1 MSGATIHRL
10 LQVVTTLSG
19 GDPDQRWL
27 ADTIKEVIEEG
38 GSLDERLGIRWEQRL
53 GLRDALIREV
63 HQRYFPNDEPYAAA
77 GKIDQL
83 AKEVAKLARLGR
95 FDQIAFDDP
104 RRLIADAM
112 NVGLRFPKERQ
123 LLNVLSP
130 Q

>member
-1 MSGATIHRL
+1 MSRIARL
-10 LQVVTTLSG
+10 LRVAASLTE
-19 GDPDQRWL
+19 GDADQRWL
-27 ADTIKEVIEEG
+27 ADAIAEAIKEG

-63 HQRYFPNDEPYAAA
+63 HQRYFPHDEPYAAA

-112 NVGLRFPKERQ
+112 NIGLRFPKERQ

>member
-1 MSGATIHRL
+1 MSGIVRLHRL
-10 LQVVTTLSG
+10 VASLTE
-19 GDPDQRWL
+19 GDEDQRWL
-27 ADTIKEVIEEG
+27 AGAIAEAINEG
-38 GSLDERLGIRWEQRL
+38 GSLDEKLGIIWEQRL
-53 GLRDALIREV
+53 GTRNALIREV
-63 HQRYFPNDEPYAAA
+63 HRRHFPNDEPYAAA
-77 GKIDQL
+77 AKIDRL